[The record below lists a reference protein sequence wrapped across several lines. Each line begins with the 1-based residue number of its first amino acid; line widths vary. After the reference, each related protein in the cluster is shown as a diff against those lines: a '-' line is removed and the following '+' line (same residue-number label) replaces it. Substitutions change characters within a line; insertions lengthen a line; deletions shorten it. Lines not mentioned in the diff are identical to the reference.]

1 MKKIDSFTVD
11 HDRLKRGIYV
21 SRKDHVGN
29 EVLTSFDIRTK
40 LPNQEPA
47 MEIEAMHT
55 MEHLCAT
62 FLRNHE
68 NWAKK
73 TVYFGPMGCRTG
85 FYLIFHGDLI
95 SKDVVEV
102 IQEMFQFM
110 SDYDDKI
117 PGADKIECGNYKS
130 HDLEGAR
137 LEAKKFHKEVINNLT
152 DENLNYPQ

>member
-21 SRKDHVGN
+21 SRKDKVGA

-47 MEIEAMHT
+47 MDISAMHT
-55 MEHLCAT
+55 MEHLGAT

-68 NWAKK
+68 HWAEQ
-73 TVYFGPMGCRTG
+73 TVYFGPMGCCTG
-85 FYLIFHGDLI
+85 FYMILHGDLI
-95 SKDVVEV
+95 SEDVVELTR
-102 IQEMFQFM
+102 EMFQFM
-110 SDYDDKI
+110 SDYKEKV
-117 PGADKIECGNYKS
+117 PGTDKIECGNYLS
-130 HDLEGAR
+130 HDLSTAR
-137 LEAKKFHKEVINNLT
+137 REAESYYKEVLDKLR